1 MVDPVTVPPL
11 VWGRLGGGEL
21 LRASKINFSQRLDLP
36 IRMTSIAAPA
46 LDFYYVRRPRWW
58 LALIVVIYTLLA
70 VNFAINTPAWQ
81 APDEPAH
88 YNYIAYIATQGQLP
102 VLQAGDYDQEFRD
115 YLLANNFPAGV
126 SVASLRYE
134 FYQPPLYYLLGA
146 LIYGPTGGSLLV
158 LRLLGVLLGIGVI
171 LLLYYG
177 VALVFPD
184 KPLVTLGATAFTAF
198 LPMHVAVTAAVTIDT
213 LAEVLLF
220 GAIALL
226 LRWMGDQ
233 FGRNNGGGSA
243 SRTLLF
249 VGVLIGL
256 GLLTKIYA
264 YAFLPL
270 ALLTVIGVVWL
281 RARTWRSIGRGVG
294 NALYVLLPALL
305 LGLPLWLRNL
315 WIYGG
320 VDLLGLTRHDQVV
333 VGQPQTGAWIAEH
346 GFVSYSERA
355 FSFTFQ
361 SFWGVFGW
369 MGIFMDNRI
378 YTAMLIF
385 SGVLFLG
392 LLWTLMRLIS
402 GKPDT
407 DLDDYQRWV
416 LIFFALLIAAVTA
429 SYIWYNTKFV
439 QHQGRYFFW
448 GLLPISTFVALG
460 WREVMRPLQ
469 GAITGLLAAIL
480 ALSLLV
486 SDYVGG
492 GLNKWT
498 ILTIGLIAALLLLQ
512 PLLLLGTNGDTLR
525 WAPQWLHRL
534 LASNWLAALLRALRI
549 CAWAA
554 PFALLALLGWLIPQL
569 YILPQLA
576 P

>member
-1 MVDPVTVPPL
+1 
-11 VWGRLGGGEL
+11 
-21 LRASKINFSQRLDLP
+21 
-36 IRMTSIAAPA
+36 MTATAVPA
-46 LDFYYVRRPRWW
+46 LDFYYVRRPRRW
-58 LALIVVIYTLLA
+58 LALIVVVYTLLA
-70 VNFAINTPAWQ
+70 VNFAVKTPPWQ

-88 YNYIAYIATQGQLP
+88 YNYIAYIAKVGQLP
-102 VLQAGDYDQEFRD
+102 VLQAGDYDQELRD
-115 YLLANNFPAGV
+115 FLLANNFPPDV
-126 SVASLRYE
+126 SIERLRYE

-146 LIYGPTGGSLLV
+146 FVYLVSGGSLLA
-158 LRLLGVLLGIGVI
+158 LRLLGVFLGIGII

-177 VALVFPD
+177 IELVFPD
-184 KPLVTLGATAFTAF
+184 KPLVSLGAAAFTAF
-198 LPMHVAVTAAVTIDT
+198 LPMHIAVTAAVTNDT
-213 LAEVLLF
+213 LAELLLF

-226 LRWMGDQ
+226 LRWMGGQ
-233 FGRNNGGGSA
+233 LGRTTNEVMLVTPFTA
-243 SRTLLF
+243 KRLLF
-249 VGVLIGL
+249 CVGILIGL

-270 ALLTVIGVVWL
+270 AVLTVIGVIWL
-281 RARTWRSIGRGVG
+281 RARRWQSIGVG
-294 NALYVLLPALL
+294 LVNALYLLVPAVL
-305 LGLPLWLRNL
+305 LGLPWWLRNF

-320 VDLLGLTRHDQVV
+320 LDLLGLTRHDQVV
-333 VGQPQTGAWIAEH
+333 IGQPQTGDWIAQH
-346 GFVSYSERA
+346 GMVSYSERA

-369 MGIFMDNRI
+369 MGVFMDNRI
-378 YTAMLIF
+378 YTAMLLF

-402 GKPDT
+402 GRPDT
-407 DLDDYQRWV
+407 DIDDYQRWV
-416 LIFFALLIAAVTA
+416 LIFFAILIIAVTA

-448 GLLPISTFVALG
+448 GLVPISSFVALG

-498 ILTIGLIAALLLLQ
+498 IFTIGLMAALLLLQ
-512 PLLLLGTNGDTLR
+512 PLLLLGASGYVKR
-525 WAPQWLHRL
+525 WLPAWLQRS
-534 LASNWLAALLRALRI
+534 LASAWLAPILRALRF
-549 CAWAA
+549 CAWAT
-554 PFALLALLGWLIPQL
+554 PFILLALLGWLIPQL
-569 YILPQLA
+569 YIVPQLVR
-576 P
+576 